1 MICTRAKDL
10 VGSNRCLVRLL
21 LDHSLLLRLGWRFE
35 IVMSVEVVLLEF
47 DGFDLHNL
55 DLLEVLFVV

>member
-1 MICTRAKDL
+1 MICTCAKNL

-21 LDHSLLLRLGWRFE
+21 FDHSLLLRLGWRFE

-55 DLLEVLFVV
+55 DLLEILFVV